1 MLFAILPESFD
12 TSRVVLLLI
21 KNREFKKRSA
31 IDWTKAILDWKVE
44 NRSGPMVQGIIFL
57 ELYLLTSN
65 FF

>member
-12 TSRVVLLLI
+12 TVVLLLI